1 MKSLFKF
8 PFLLFPLL
16 AATLVACPP
25 PPVVGDLPATPTNFA
40 VSSTTATSI
49 SLAWTAVTGATS
61 YVLERGIAAG
71 AKAQI
76 ATPSGSTYTDSG
88 LTTGTNY
95 SYALKAVN
103 AKGSSSAATVSGV
116 PLAPGADPD
125 GDGVSSA
132 DELAGWDV
140 VISRGGT
147 QLSTRKVTSDP
158 SKADT
163 DSDGLTDGQ
172 ERSRFI
178 DPNTDDTD
186 ADLLKDADEVN
197 IWVSN
202 PADVDTDNDST
213 GNSGLFDGNEL
224 ATYKTSPT
232 LADTDG
238 DFFNDFQEAITLGNE
253 FKPLIANTPRFELEF
268 ASAPSIS
275 LVVVDT
281 TNSNNNVT
289 KSSSLALGSTSSK
302 SSTDTNTERFSAEV
316 SVTVGV
322 EAKAGLD
329 GGVTASS
336 SVTATAGYG
345 TENTKSFTSES
356 GNSTQKTA
364 EEARSSGSEVGKQIG
379 GGTMTVGFK
388 VKNTGDI
395 TFTLTNLA
403 ISVLRRDPNDSTK
416 YKFVGSMTPNL
427 GSGTPPSLTLGKGVT
442 SGALGATLSFTDA
455 SELLEIMRNP
465 ADLRFELAGYDLKD
479 GNDKNFAF
487 QNDFTNGQTAQIVVD
502 YGNGNI
508 VRQRVAT
515 NVERVAGT
523 IVGVKLGKA
532 LNDILGLPYTT
543 IADSVTGFKVINGI
557 TDKKAGV
564 MISSKTVADPK
575 SLWVVIGSNGLAMT
589 GVNVDDILVKS
600 GTEVRLMLAR
610 DVDGDKLLE
619 NEEYFYETS
628 DSNPDSDGDTITDFD
643 EVRTGWNV
651 QVIGKPVKKV
661 YANPKA
667 VDSDTD
673 SLTDLQEKTVGTN
686 PLLNDTDSDGT
697 LDAADTDPLN
707 PATNPIITGFDV
719 TVAGK
724 TATLVATVANP
735 SLKDSVI
742 NWGDGTANTVLT
754 GNPAKTISVQHV
766 YATSG
771 LFTVTLVASDSS
783 APTPKTT
790 TVTKNLDIKDITS
803 NLLAWFKF
811 NGPTSGTT
819 INGPVVNTA
828 NSSRNGTADG
838 SSCVLTDT
846 GFFVN
851 PNNAIVNTAYRFNFN
866 EGGAG
871 CGSSQHGSVTVQNL
885 GFSQEFTF
893 SAWIK
898 PQGSLGDNWIMG
910 QADNNGSNPWARMF
924 IGQLG
929 DQANGG
935 TAVGV
940 SEKVSFLLPRASNT
954 SILIT
959 DPTKIS
965 IDTWYHYAVT
975 VSKSGATTTVKLYR
989 NGGLVNTVSKDF
1001 TYTAPNT
1008 TGSFLVGN
1016 GQQGAG
1022 SGSGSNIYRGVIDNL
1037 RVYGRALAANEVVAV
1052 KDAPEN

>member
-1 MKSLFKF
+1 MKNPFQF
-8 PFLLFPLL
+8 RFLLIPLL

-25 PPVVGDLPATPTNFA
+25 APPSVGDVPATPTNFV

-49 SLAWTAVTGATS
+49 SLSWTLVSGATS
-61 YVLERGIAAG
+61 YILERGVASG
-71 AKAQI
+71 AKTQI
-76 ATPSGSTYTDSG
+76 ATPSSTTNTYTDTG
-88 LTTGTNY
+88 LTAGTSY
-95 SYALKAVN
+95 GYALKAVN
-103 AKGSSSAATVSGV
+103 AKGSSTPALVAGIPTAGGSDTDS
-116 PLAPGADPD
+116 
-125 GDGVSSA
+125 DGVSNA
-132 DELAGWDV
+132 DESAGWDV

-172 ERSRFI
+172 ERSRFL

-197 IWVSN
+197 VWVSN

-213 GNSGLFDGNEL
+213 SNSALFDGNEL

-238 DFFNDFQEAITLGNE
+238 DFFTDFQEAITLGNE

-275 LVVVDT
+275 LNIVRTSDSQVVD
-281 TNSNNNVT
+281 T
-289 KSSSLALGSTSSK
+289 KSSSLALGTSSSK

-356 GNSTQKTA
+356 GRSTQQTA
-364 EEARSSGSEVGKQIG
+364 ESARTASSTQGQQIG

-388 VKNTGDI
+388 VKNTGDVA
-395 TFTLTNLA
+395 FTLTNLA

-427 GSGTPPSLTLGKGVT
+427 GSGTPPSLTLGKNVI
-442 SGALGATLSFTDA
+442 SGALGATLAFTDA

-502 YGNGNI
+502 YGNGNV

-543 IADSVTGFKVINGI
+543 IADTATGFKVMNGI
-557 TDKKAGV
+557 TDKKLGQI
-564 MISSKTVADPK
+564 ISSKTVADPK
-575 SLWVVIGSNGLAMT
+575 SLWVVIGSNGLNMT
-589 GVNVDDILVKS
+589 GNVDDILVKS
-600 GTEVRLMLAR
+600 GTEIRLMLAR
-610 DVDGDKLLE
+610 DVDGDNLLE

-628 DSNPDSDGDTITDFD
+628 DANSDSDADTISDFD

-651 QVIGKPVKKV
+651 QVVGKPSKKV

-667 VDSDTD
+667 VDSDAD
-673 SLTDLQEKTVGTN
+673 SLTDAQEKTAGTN

-697 LDAADTDPLN
+697 LDNLDTDPLN

-719 TVAGK
+719 TLVGK
-724 TATLVATVANP
+724 TATVVANVANP

-742 NWGDGTANTVLT
+742 NWGDGTNNTVLT
-754 GNPAKTISVQHV
+754 GNLAKTINTQHI

-771 LFTVTLVASDSS
+771 LFTVTLTASDSS
-783 APTPKTT
+783 STPKTT
-790 TVTKNLDIKDITS
+790 MVSKVLDIKDITS

-811 NGPTSGTT
+811 N
-819 INGPVVNTA
+819 NNT
-828 NSSRNGTADG
+828 NNFVGGTAG
-838 SSCVLTDT
+838 S
-846 GFFVN
+846 
-851 PNNAIVNTAYRFNFN
+851 I
-866 EGGAG
+866 GGAG
-871 CGSSQHGSVTVQNL
+871 CVQSANGKDNL
-885 GFSQEFTF
+885 GDTAYNFNNASGAGCGLDQTGRISVPSLIFTQSFTF
-893 SAWIK
+893 SVWIK
-898 PQGSLGDNWIMG
+898 PTGSLNSSWLMG
-910 QADNNGSNPWARMF
+910 QNASNGNNPWARLF
-924 IGQLG
+924 LGTTNDLANSSTLIGT
-929 DQANGG
+929 D
-935 TAVGV
+935 
-940 SEKVSFLLPRASNT
+940 SKVSMIVPLAGNT
-954 SILIT
+954 IVVT
-959 DPTKIS
+959 DPTAPAL
-965 IDTWYHYAVT
+965 DQWVFYAAT
-975 VSKSGATTTVKLYR
+975 VSLNAGSTTVKLYR
-989 NGGLVNTVSKDF
+989 NGTEVASQSKNV
-1001 TYTAPNT
+1001 TYNNPGANPFII
-1008 TGSFLVGN
+1008 GWDKDSGN
-1016 GQQGAG
+1016 GGG
-1022 SGSGSNIYRGVIDNL
+1022 SYFKGFIDSV
-1037 RVYGRALAANEVVAV
+1037 RVYGRALAANEVIAV
-1052 KDAPEN
+1052 RDVPEN

>member
-1 MKSLFKF
+1 MKIKFQFSLV
-8 PFLLFPLL
+8 PLL
-16 AATLVACPP
+16 ALTLVACPP
-25 PPVVGDLPATPTNFA
+25 APVGELPATPTNFV
-40 VSSTTATSI
+40 VSSVTTTSI
-49 SLAWTAVTGATS
+49 NLSWTLVSGATS
-61 YVLERGIAAG
+61 YVLERGIG
-71 AKAQI
+71 TGVKTQI
-76 ATPSGSTYTDSG
+76 ATPNASTNTYNDTG
-88 LTTGTNY
+88 LTTGTSYN
-95 SYALKAVN
+95 YALKAVN
-103 AKGSSSAATVSGV
+103 AKGPSATPALVTGV
-116 PLAPGADPD
+116 PLAAGSDPD

-132 DELAGWDV
+132 DEIGGWDV

-163 DSDGLTDGQ
+163 DNDGLTDGQ

-178 DPNTDDTD
+178 DPNSDDTD

-213 GNSGLFDGNEL
+213 GNSALYDGNEV

-232 LADTDG
+232 IADTDG
-238 DFFNDFQEAITLGNE
+238 DFFTDFQEAITLGND

-275 LVVVDT
+275 LNIVTTSNQQVDET
-281 TNSNNNVT
+281 L
-289 KSSSLALGSTSSK
+289 SSSLALGTTSSK

-345 TENTKSFTSES
+345 TENTKSFTRES
-356 GNSTQKTA
+356 GSSTQRTA
-364 EEARSSGSEVGKQIG
+364 EQARTKSSADGKQIG
-379 GGTMTVGFK
+379 GGTLTVGFK
-388 VKNTGDI
+388 VRNTGDVA
-395 TFTLTNLA
+395 FTLTNLA

-427 GSGTPPSLTLGKGVT
+427 GSGTPPSLTLGKGVI
-442 SGALGATLSFTDA
+442 SGSLGATLPFTDA

-502 YGNGNI
+502 YGNGNV

-532 LNDILGLPYTT
+532 LSDILGLPYTT
-543 IADSVTGFKVINGI
+543 IADTVTGLKVINGI
-557 TDKKAGV
+557 TDKKLGQ

-575 SLWVVIGSNGLAMT
+575 SLWVVIGSNGLTMT

-610 DVDGDKLLE
+610 DVDGDNLLE
-619 NEEYFYETS
+619 SEEYFYETS
-628 DSNPDSDGDTITDFD
+628 DSNPDSDADTLTDFE

-651 QVIGKPVKKV
+651 AVIGKPVKKV
-661 YANPKA
+661 YASPKA
-667 VDSDTD
+667 VDSDLD
-673 SLTDLQEKTVGTN
+673 SLTDKQEKTAGTN

-697 LDAADTDPLN
+697 ADNLDTEPLN
-707 PATNPIITGFDV
+707 PATNPVITGFDV
-719 TVAGK
+719 TVTGK
-724 TATLVATVANP
+724 TATLVANVANP

-742 NWGDGTANTVLT
+742 NWGDGSANTVLT
-754 GNPAKTISVQHV
+754 GNAATTINQQHL

-771 LFTVTLVASDSS
+771 LFTVTLTASDSS
-783 APTPKTT
+783 APTAKTT
-790 TVTKNLDIKDITS
+790 VVTKNLNILDITT

-811 NGPTSGTT
+811 NGPTNGTT
-819 INGPVVNTA
+819 INGTVVNTA
-828 NSSRNGTADG
+828 NSGRNGSADG
-838 SSCVLTDT
+838 SACVLTDA
-846 GFFVN
+846 GIFN
-851 PNNAIVNTAYRFNFN
+851 LVNTAYRFNFN
-866 EGGAG
+866 ERGAG

-885 GFSQEFTF
+885 GFTDQITF

-910 QADNNGSNPWARMF
+910 QADTNGNNPWVRMF
-924 IGQLG
+924 IGQLS

-935 TAVGV
+935 SAVGV
-940 SEKVSFLLPRASNT
+940 SEKVSFLLPRSGNT
-954 SILIT
+954 SILVT
-959 DPTKIS
+959 DPTKIN

-989 NGGLVNTVSKDF
+989 NGGLVGTGSNASNL
-1001 TYTAPNT
+1001 TYAAPNT
-1008 TGSFLVGN
+1008 TGSFLIGN
-1016 GQQGAG
+1016 GRQGSG
-1022 SGSGSNIYRGVIDNL
+1022 SGSGSNLYRGVVDNV
-1037 RVYGRALAANEVVAV
+1037 RVYGRALAANEITAV